1 MNAEYQRLE
10 AEGSDVEKQ
19 MRELAFT
26 VELKTASGHAAFE
39 QEIGK
44 LGRKLAALHHGMA
57 L

>member
-10 AEGSDVEKQ
+10 AEASDVEKQ

-26 VELKTASGHAAFE
+26 FELKTASGHAAFE